1 MSKTEELRA
10 IVQLMVANYLAAE
23 DYASLCDNYRILVHE
38 QKIMKRPPK
47 DFINGDWLKNE
58 VKNYVLEQY
67 LQWSGYP
74 EFYMLYED
82 RAEHRIA
89 EAMNELANYLGY
101 FHRDWWL
108 TWEDR
113 VVLHKRF
120 RELNPRMA
128 RLNDLLK
135 FIVKTPP
142 VMRREPF
149 YKNYLHEFW
158 KGIGEDLIKLLKLPE
173 MQKILLDKAGVT
185 FWIEGDEFCS
195 SAWKDNAGGVASIFK
210 RGQPKSIAR
219 QNAGKETKRP

>member
-47 DFINGDWLKNE
+47 DFLNGDWLKNE

-89 EAMNELANYLGY
+89 EAMNELSNYLGY

-108 TWEDR
+108 TWKDR

-120 RELNPRMA
+120 RKLNPRMA

-142 VMRREPF
+142 GNEERTF
-149 YKNYLHEFW
+149 LQ
-158 KGIGEDLIKLLKLPE
+158 KLPARVLE
-173 MQKILLDKAGVT
+173 GNRRGPYKIAET
-185 FWIEGDEFCS
+185 PR
-195 SAWKDNAGGVASIFK
+195 NAENLA
-210 RGQPKSIAR
+210 
-219 QNAGKETKRP
+219 